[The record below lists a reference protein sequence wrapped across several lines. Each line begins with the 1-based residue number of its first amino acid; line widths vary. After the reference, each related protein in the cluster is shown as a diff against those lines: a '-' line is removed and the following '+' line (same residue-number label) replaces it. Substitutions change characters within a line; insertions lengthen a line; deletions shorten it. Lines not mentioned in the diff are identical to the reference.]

1 MRAKSS
7 ISAAS
12 NHTRRPAAVSASA
25 MCCGRSP
32 SFQAWLRKMSYSANT
47 RSGSSAKR
55 RIPLVCDK
63 VCRPYGT
70 RRNFTSYPALRLRL
84 RAGLNSF
91 APDGAGFSSR
101 TRYWQIPH
109 LSCIQIL
116 TSQAQSVPPCWLLF
130 RPVGIYQDLAG
141 LAGLEQFHARREVL
155 HCYAIRDHGMQ
166 VELVGLE
173 QRGHL
178 VPGLVHAAAVDALH
192 GCAFE
197 DDFFREVEFD
207 WLGGNPEKGHAAT
220 ETQDLEACSDGFGPS
235 GHLQHD
241 VDASAAGVVHHDL

>member
-1 MRAKSS
+1 MLAKSS
-7 ISAAS
+7 ISVAS
-12 NHTRRPAAVSASA
+12 NQTRRPASVSASA
-25 MCCGRSP
+25 ICCGRSP
-32 SFQAWLRKMSYSANT
+32 SFQAWLRKMSYSAAAM
-47 RSGSSAKR
+47 RSGSNAKR

-101 TRYWQIPH
+101 THYWQIPH

-116 TSQAQSVPPCWLLF
+116 TSQAQSVPPCWLSL
-130 RPVGIYQDLAG
+130 RPVGIHQDLAG
-141 LAGLEQFHARREVL
+141 FAGFQELHAGCKIL
-155 HCYAIRDHGMQ
+155 HCYAIGDDGMQ

-178 VPGLVHAAAVDALH
+178 IPGLVHAAAVDALH
-192 GCAFE
+192 GRAFE

-207 WLGGNPEKGHAAT
+207 WLGGNSQQRHA
-220 ETQDLEACSDGFGPS
+220 
-235 GHLQHD
+235 
-241 VDASAAGVVHHDL
+241 